1 MYFSTTIAV
10 IIIAILFLVWC
21 LSRVLSDKTIE
32 KDKISD
38 FFYYFALA
46 IKRIGEYVVVVAIAD
61 FLCNI
66 IAKKNIY
73 HFLIDIPNMK
83 SQYLIIIAIVLCL
96 YAIRQSRNAYL
107 DFKQE
112 RYIKECGDL
121 LRAKYILECNQ
132 NREKR
137 QLNIVLKFAPLT
149 IISILINNIIGALVS
164 ENVFSIINFFLKD
177 NTNIIII
184 TAFISY
190 VFWIYNLHQKLSST
204 EKLLCSVEIR
214 LKKQELHDSENK
226 L

>member
-1 MYFSTTIAV
+1 
-10 IIIAILFLVWC
+10 
-21 LSRVLSDKTIE
+21 
-32 KDKISD
+32 
-38 FFYYFALA
+38 
-46 IKRIGEYVVVVAIAD
+46 
-61 FLCNI
+61 
-66 IAKKNIY
+66 
-73 HFLIDIPNMK
+73 MK

-177 NTNIIII
+177 NTNIILI

-190 VFWIYNLHQKLSST
+190 VFWIYNLHQKL
-204 EKLLCSVEIR
+204 
-214 LKKQELHDSENK
+214 
-226 L
+226 

>member
-1 MYFSTTIAV
+1 MNVVFTPTAWEQYTE
-10 IIIAILFLVWC
+10 WQ
-21 LSRVLSDKTIE
+21 REDKKTV
-32 KDKISD
+32 
-38 FFYYFALA
+38 
-46 IKRIGEYVVVVAIAD
+46 KRINE
-61 FLCNI
+61 
-66 IAKKNIY
+66 
-73 HFLIDIPNMK
+73 LIKDID
-83 SQYLIIIAIVLCL
+83 
-96 YAIRQSRNAYL
+96 RNGSLSGIGKPELLKYR
-107 DFKQE
+107 KQE

-177 NTNIIII
+177 NTNIILI